1 MFETSNEATKPND
14 FKANDLCMLEAIMNI
29 EEYGGDMICKVIREE
44 LK

>member
-14 FKANDLCMLEAIMNI
+14 FKANDLCMFEAIMNI

-44 LK
+44 SK